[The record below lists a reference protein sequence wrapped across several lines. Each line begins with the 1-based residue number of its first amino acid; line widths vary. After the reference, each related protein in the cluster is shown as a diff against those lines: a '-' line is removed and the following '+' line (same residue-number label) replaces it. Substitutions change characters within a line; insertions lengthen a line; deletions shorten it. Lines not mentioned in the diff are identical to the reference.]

1 MPGGAQLVDAT
12 VRTLREHAPFD
23 HMEEAALRFLATRLR
38 LAYFAKGAEIV
49 GPESGVVATMYILKK
64 GQVRGSAATPG
75 AAMAVDETLGAGECF
90 PVGALIGKRQTVYRY
105 RAEADSFCYELSA
118 KDFREVLDRSPHF
131 LAYCTDYLAT
141 LVDRSRRALRVQTSE
156 SLIEQ
161 SSMLAPLRLA
171 AKREPVACTP
181 ETPVHEV
188 LRTMREQH
196 VGSVVVTDYERVPV
210 GIFTTPDV
218 LERVALPQFDTS
230 RPIEEIMTRDPV
242 TLDAEAPLIEAA
254 LAMARHGIRHVISV
268 RDGRLAGVIS
278 ERDLFALQRVS
289 LRRIAAR
296 VRLAHSIAQL
306 AEAAEDIRRLS
317 HDLLAHGVAAEQL
330 TQMVSAL
337 NDSLVE
343 RSIAMIAERHAL
355 PGAWCWLA
363 LGSEG
368 RVEQTLATDQD
379 NALIFVADGDPETAR
394 PGFLAFA
401 DEINR
406 ALAEEGFPLCRGD
419 IMARNPRWCLTP
431 AEWQGVFG
439 DWIRNPAPEALLNAS
454 IFFDFRPLAGDARLA
469 GELRKWML
477 AHTAASAAFR
487 RAMTENA
494 LQVRPPLGLLREFTV
509 DHSDAFPSTLD
520 LKIYGARLFV
530 DAARVIA
537 LTHRIGETSTAARLR
552 AAAAAGN
559 LPADEAVA
567 AVEAFHFVQALRLR
581 QQNSGAGLEPGGE
594 NRINPK
600 SLHAIDR
607 RILKEAFR
615 QAASLQARLR
625 LDYQI

>member
-23 HMEEAALRFLATRLR
+23 HMEEEALRFLASHVR
-38 LAYFAKGAEIV
+38 LAYFAKGAEVV
-49 GPESGVVATMYILKK
+49 GPGSGVVEALFILKK

-75 AAMAVDETLGAGECF
+75 SAMAVDEVLGAGECF
-90 PVGALIGKRQTVYRY
+90 PVGAMIGKRPTVYHY
-105 RAEADSFCYELSA
+105 RAEVDSFCYQLA
-118 KDFREVLDRSPHF
+118 ARDFQEVLDRSPHF
-131 LAYCTDYLAT
+131 LAFCTDYLAA
-141 LVDRSRRALRVQTSE
+141 LVDRSRRALRVQASE

-188 LRTMREQH
+188 LRTMRARH
-196 VGSVVVTDYERVPV
+196 VGSIVVVDYERIPV

-218 LERVALPQFDTS
+218 LERVALPQFDIS
-230 RPIEEIMTRDPV
+230 RPIEEIMTRDPI
-242 TLDAEAPLIEAA
+242 TLDAEAPLFEAA
-254 LAMARHGIRHVISV
+254 LAMARYGIRHVIAV

-296 VRLAHSIAQL
+296 LRLAHSVTEL
-306 AEAAEDIRRLS
+306 VEVAADIRQLS

-343 RSIAMIAERHAL
+343 RSIALIAERHAL

-379 NALIFVADGDPETAR
+379 NALIFVVDGDPEKAR
-394 PGFLAFA
+394 PAFLAFA

-431 AEWQGVFG
+431 AEWQRVFG

-454 IFFDFRPLAGDARLA
+454 IFFDFRPLAGEARLA
-469 GELRKWML
+469 GELREWML

-494 LQVRPPLGLLREFTV
+494 LQVRPPLGLLRDFTV
-509 DHSDAFPSTLD
+509 DHSDAFPGTLN

-537 LTHRIGETSTAARLR
+537 LTHRIGQTGTAARLR
-552 AAAAAGN
+552 AAADAGN
-559 LPADEAVA
+559 LPADEAA
-567 AVEAFHFVQALRLR
+567 AAIEAFHLIQTLRLR
-581 QQNSGAGLEPGGE
+581 QQTMGAGAAPGGE

-615 QAASLQARLR
+615 QAASLQERLR